1 MNQIA
6 MRLMILLFLSLTA
19 QGSEDKKIE
28 EQSIDN
34 QAIETVQTNEIITN
48 SKSYEMVK
56 TKNRSNEVDLESE
69 EKSEDKKELDL
80 VEDWLE
86 TLPKIEDDS
95 KAAEF
100 IDKIS
105 PMAVIIAKEK
115 GLYPSVMIAQAG
127 LESGWGSSA
136 LALKYNN
143 LMGTKGAWRG
153 NEVTMK
159 TNEEVA
165 GKDVQ
170 IRAGFSV
177 YNSWADSLNHYGK
190 MLRDGLDWDDDFY
203 KGTWREN
210 TDNYKDAT
218 AYLVGRYAT
227 DSSYASKLNATIE
240 KYDLNKFDKIEVI
253 DFDYEEFLVEATV
266 EI

>member
-1 MNQIA
+1 MMNQIA
-6 MRLMILLFLSLTA
+6 MRLIILLFLSVAA
-19 QGSEDKKIE
+19 QSSEDKNVE
-28 EQSIDN
+28 EQLSDYDTIESI
-34 QAIETVQTNEIITN
+34 QKNEKISRQN
-48 SKSYEMVK
+48 EFDVVK
-56 TKNRSNEVDLESE
+56 TKNSQIKAE
-69 EKSEDKKELDL
+69 ETEDKKEIEMI
-80 VEDWLE
+80 EDWIE
-86 TLPKIEDDS
+86 TLPKVEDDS
-95 KAAEF
+95 KAADF

-105 PMAVIIAKEK
+105 PLAVIIAKEK

-143 LMGTKGAWRG
+143 LMGTKGAWQG
-153 NEVTMK
+153 NEVTLK
-159 TNEEVA
+159 TKEEVA

-190 MLRDGLDWDDDFY
+190 MLRDGLEWDDDFY

-210 TDNYKDAT
+210 TESYKDAT